1 MKSESSLTRAL
12 RFADFPPG
20 QHMDEITL
28 LLEKRRAGDPSAEA
42 KLVELV
48 YPRLRRLAASFIGRE
63 RRGHTLQATALVHEA
78 YLRILPEKDRTLV
91 NRSHFFALAA
101 RIMRQILVDHAR
113 GRQAQKRRG
122 ALQMVTLEES
132 HAIAPAR
139 PVDLI
144 DLDTA
149 LARLAEFDA
158 RKTQIVELRYFGGLP
173 NEEIAELLGISDRT
187 VKREWSLAR
196 AWLMEQLEPS
206 SREAGGGLRLDGGR
220 NQKADST
227 DKKHK

>member
-1 MKSESSLTRAL
+1 
-12 RFADFPPG
+12 
-20 QHMDEITL
+20 MDEITV
-28 LLEKRRAGDPSAEA
+28 LLEKRRAGDPSAEE

-48 YPRLRRLAASFIGRE
+48 YPRMRRLAASFLGRE
-63 RRGHTLQATALVHEA
+63 RPGHTLQATALVHEA
-78 YLRILPEKDRTLV
+78 YMRILPEKDRTLA

-113 GRQAQKRRG
+113 GKRAQKRQG
-122 ALQMVTLEES
+122 ALQMVTLEEGHS
-132 HAIAPAR
+132 IEPAR

-158 RKTQIVELRYFGGLP
+158 RKTQIVELRYFGGLS
-173 NEEIAELLGISDRT
+173 NEEIAGVLDISDRT

-206 SREAGGGLRLDGGR
+206 GHESKSGVRPDGDGR
-220 NQKADST
+220 PPARSKL
-227 DKKHK
+227 K

>member
-1 MKSESSLTRAL
+1 
-12 RFADFPPG
+12 
-20 QHMDEITL
+20 MDEITL
-28 LLEKRRAGDPSAEA
+28 LLEKRRAGDPLAEE

-113 GRQAQKRRG
+113 GKSAQKRRG

-149 LARLAEFDA
+149 LARLAEFDP
-158 RKTQIVELRYFGGLP
+158 RKTQIVELRYFGGLS
-173 NEEIAELLGISDRT
+173 NEEIAEVLEVSDRT

-206 SREAGGGLRLDGGR
+206 GRSGTGR
-220 NQKADST
+220 NRKDDSNSNET
-227 DKKHK
+227 

>member
-1 MKSESSLTRAL
+1 
-12 RFADFPPG
+12 
-20 QHMDEITL
+20 MDEITV
-28 LLEKRRAGDPSAEA
+28 LLEKRRAGDPSAEER
-42 KLVELV
+42 LVELV

-63 RRGHTLQATALVHEA
+63 RPGHTLQATALVHEA
-78 YLRILPEKDRTLV
+78 YMRLLPEKDRTLA

-113 GRQAQKRRG
+113 GKQAQKRRG
-122 ALQMVTLEES
+122 ALQMVTLEEFHS
-132 HAIAPAR
+132 IEPAR

-158 RKTQIVELRYFGGLP
+158 RKAQIVELRYFGGLP
-173 NEEIAELLGISDRT
+173 NEEIAAVLGISDRT

-206 SREAGGGLRLDGGR
+206 GRESRGGVRLDGARGPR
-220 NQKADST
+220 NPAASHSKE
-227 DKKHK
+227 K